1 MPRLIVLNGPPG
13 VGKST
18 LARMYADEHPL
29 ALNLDID
36 RVRSLLGRWRDDP
49 VAAGLLARQIALAA
63 GRAHLLA
70 GHDVVVPQFLGRVVF
85 LEQLEDL
92 ARQVGATF
100 HEIVLLDS
108 KDNARR
114 RFAERPRQAA
124 GSGAPPAWET
134 THGAASIEE
143 LSAMYDRLLS
153 VIASRPAA
161 RVVPTT
167 AGQVNQAYRDVMN
180 SIP

>member
-1 MPRLIVLNGPPG
+1 VLNGPPG

-18 LARMYADEHPL
+18 LAGMYADEHPL

-36 RVRSLLGRWRDDP
+36 RVRSLIGRWRDDP
-49 VAAGLLARQIALAA
+49 AAAGLLARQIALAA

-70 GHDVVVPQFLGRVVF
+70 GHDVIVPQFLGRVVF

-92 ARQVGATF
+92 AQQVGATF
-100 HEIVLLDS
+100 HEIVLLDG
-108 KDNARR
+108 KDNALR

-124 GSGAPPAWET
+124 GWVDHPAWET
-134 THGAASIEE
+134 AAEAAGTEE

-167 AGQVNQAYRDVMN
+167 AGQVDQAYRDVMA
-180 SIP
+180 SIL